1 MIHTTKAED
10 KYSLLTDTLCSHLPW
25 HGSRVKF
32 LVLVVTSILKVR
44 TVCFERLAEG
54 MDSESEVASRL
65 RRIQRFFAD
74 FIVDNDLIARLLFAL
89 LPNKTSLTIS
99 IDRTN
104 WKFGEA
110 DINIFMLSVCY
121 EGMALPVMWEMLD
134 KRGNSNT
141 AERTGLIGRFI
152 GLFGKQ
158 CIAALVADREFI
170 GDQWFSYLEKE
181 SIPFHIRIR
190 ENLWFRKPN
199 GEMMKMSWIAQ
210 SLTLNEVYH
219 HPKIIFL
226 GDSLVYV
233 SIIRLKGDYL
243 IIASYHQ
250 QQQAVQYYRD
260 RWQIETMFKAFKTN
274 GFNIEDTHLQILAR
288 LDKLVALVS
297 IAFVWAYKAGIHQHN
312 NVKPIQIK
320 KHGRRAYS
328 YFKYG
333 WRVIADILLSSAK
346 NQIEKLYCIIKVLS
360 CT

>member
-10 KYSLLTDTLCSHLPW
+10 KYSLLTDTFCSHLPW
-25 HGSRVKF
+25 QGARVKF

-54 MDSESEVASRL
+54 MDSESEVTSRL
-65 RRIQRFFAD
+65 RRIQRFFAA
-74 FIVDNDLIARLLFAL
+74 FVVDSDLIAQLLFAL
-89 LPNKTSLTIS
+89 LPNKTNLTIS

-104 WKFGEA
+104 WKFGVT

-121 EGMALPVMWEMLD
+121 EGMALPVMWEMLE

-141 AERTGLIGRFI
+141 EERTALIGRFV

-170 GDQWFSYLEKE
+170 GDQWFGYLEKE

-210 SLTLNEVYH
+210 SLPVNKVYH
-219 HPKIIFL
+219 HPAIIFL

-233 SIIRLKGDYL
+233 SIIRLKGEYL
-243 IIASYHQ
+243 IIASYQQ
-250 QQQAVQYYRD
+250 QQQAVQYYKD

-274 GFNIEDTHLQILAR
+274 GFNIEDTHLKVLER

-297 IAFVWAYKAGIHQHN
+297 IAFVWAYKAGIHEHI

-320 KHGRRAYS
+320 KHGRKAYS

>member
-1 MIHTTKAED
+1 
-10 KYSLLTDTLCSHLPW
+10 
-25 HGSRVKF
+25 
-32 LVLVVTSILKVR
+32 
-44 TVCFERLAEG
+44 
-54 MDSESEVASRL
+54 MDSESQVLSRL
-65 RRIQRFFAD
+65 RRIQLFFAD
-74 FIVDNDLIARLLFAL
+74 FIVDSDLIARLLFAL

-199 GEMMKMSWIAQ
+199 GEMMKMSWIAL

-250 QQQAVQYYRD
+250 
-260 RWQIETMFKAFKTN
+260 
-274 GFNIEDTHLQILAR
+274 L
-288 LDKLVALVS
+288 
-297 IAFVWAYKAGIHQHN
+297 
-312 NVKPIQIK
+312 
-320 KHGRRAYS
+320 
-328 YFKYG
+328 
-333 WRVIADILLSSAK
+333 
-346 NQIEKLYCIIKVLS
+346 
-360 CT
+360 